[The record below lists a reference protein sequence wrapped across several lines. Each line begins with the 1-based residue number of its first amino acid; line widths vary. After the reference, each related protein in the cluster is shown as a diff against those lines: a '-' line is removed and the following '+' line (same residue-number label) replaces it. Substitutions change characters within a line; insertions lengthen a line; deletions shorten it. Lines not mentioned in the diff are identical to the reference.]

1 MESRMYNNKIKNM
14 KKFLIVLFLL
24 VNTTMFA
31 QIQTQINGWN
41 ALITLPADYN
51 TTNIKYPTLI
61 FFPGLGEVG
70 TDINKLK
77 QNGPHA
83 YLQMVG
89 ASIPG
94 FIVISLQ
101 PTSAYPVESSIN
113 TRIATL
119 KQLYRIDSLRVNLTG
134 LSHGG
139 WMSATFVTGDPL
151 GGPYFYASQVNTV
164 ITVQGVIPS
173 DNQPYPQLFANF
185 RGRGYLCFEQR
196 LDGRDGPTVV
206 NYINSLYPNKA
217 QFIETNFSNGGHC
230 CWNRFY
236 GGQGVQPT
244 EFPLDGIKQTIYQWL
259 ISKNTL
265 GTTSIGDTTSSPTRN
280 RTIEFY
286 SDRDFIYLK
295 LSKQTNWTL
304 YNSVGQ
310 VIKRGVQRTGVG
322 RIPISNLQSGV
333 YYLQTEFKTYK
344 IIK

>member
-1 MESRMYNNKIKNM
+1 M
-14 KKFLIVLFLL
+14 KKLLIALL
-24 VNTTMFA
+24 LLLINTTMFG

-70 TDINKLK
+70 TDANKLK
-77 QNGPHA
+77 LNGPHA
-83 YLQMVG
+83 YLQMAG

-101 PTSAYPVESSIN
+101 PPASYPSESATNI
-113 TRIATL
+113 RIATL
-119 KQLYRIDSLRVNLTG
+119 KQLYRIDSLRLNLTG

-151 GGPYFYASQVNTV
+151 GGPFVYANQVNTV
-164 ITVQGVIPS
+164 ITVQGVTPG

-185 RGRGYLCFEQR
+185 KGRGYLCFEQR
-196 LDGRDGPTVV
+196 QDFRDGQTVV
-206 NYINSLYPNKA
+206 NYINSVYPGKA
-217 QFIETNFSNGGHC
+217 QFILTNFSNGGHC
-230 CWNRFY
+230 CWNQFY
-236 GGQGVQPT
+236 GGQGVQPGQ
-244 EFPLDGIKQTIYQWL
+244 FGLDGIKQNIYEWL
-259 ISKNTL
+259 VTKNTL
-265 GTTSIGDTTSSPTRN
+265 VVASTGDTTSRTTRN
-280 RTIEFY
+280 RAIEFY

-295 LSKQTNWTL
+295 LSRQTTWAL
-304 YNSVGQ
+304 YNATGQ
-310 VIKRGVQRTGVG
+310 LLQRGVQRPGAG
-322 RIPISNLQSGV
+322 RIPITNLQSGI

>member
-1 MESRMYNNKIKNM
+1 M
-14 KKFLIVLFLL
+14 KKLLIALL
-24 VNTTMFA
+24 LLIHTTIFG

-51 TTNIKYPTLI
+51 TTTIKYPTLI

-77 QNGPHA
+77 LNGPHA
-83 YLQMVG
+83 YLQMAG
-89 ASIPG
+89 ASISG

-101 PTSAYPVESSIN
+101 PTSAYPIESSIN

-119 KQLYRIDSLRVNLTG
+119 KQLYRIDPLRLNLTG

-151 GGPYFYASQVNTV
+151 GGPYVYASQVNTV

-185 RGRGYLCFEQR
+185 KGKGYLCFEQKQ
-196 LDGRDGPTVV
+196 DFRDGQTVV
-206 NYINSLYPNKA
+206 DYINSVYPGKA
-217 QFIETNFSNGGHC
+217 QFILTNFGNGGHC
-230 CWNRFY
+230 CWNQFY
-236 GGQGVQPT
+236 GGQGVQPS
-244 EFPLDGIKQTIYQWL
+244 EFGLDNIKQTIYQWL
-259 ISKNTL
+259 QTKNTL
-265 GTTSIGDTTSSPTRN
+265 NVTSIGDTTSRTTTN
-280 RTIEFY
+280 RITEFY
-286 SDRDFIYLK
+286 YDRDFIYLK
-295 LSKQTNWTL
+295 LSKRTDWTL
-304 YNSVGQ
+304 YNTLGQ
-310 VIKRGVQRTGVG
+310 YIKRGTQRTGSG
-322 RIPISNLQSGV
+322 RIPITSLKNGV

>member
-1 MESRMYNNKIKNM
+1 M
-14 KKFLIVLFLL
+14 KKILIALL
-24 VNTTMFA
+24 LLMNTTIFA

-51 TTNIKYPTLI
+51 TTTITYPTLI

-83 YLQMVG
+83 YLQMAG

-101 PTSAYPVESSIN
+101 PTTAYPIESSTN

-119 KQLYRIDSLRVNLTG
+119 KQLYRIDPLRLNLTG

-139 WMSATFVTGDPL
+139 WISSTFVTGDPL
-151 GGPYFYASQVNTV
+151 GGPFVYANQVNIV
-164 ITVQGVIPS
+164 ITVQGVTPN
-173 DNQPYPQLFANF
+173 DNSPYPQLFANF
-185 RGRGYLCFEQR
+185 SGKGYLCFEQR
-196 LDGRDGPTVV
+196 LDGRGGVNVV
-206 NYINSLYPNKA
+206 NYINSLYPGRA

-230 CWNRFY
+230 CWNQFY
-236 GGQGVQPT
+236 GGQGVQPST
-244 EFPLDGIKQTIYQWL
+244 FLLKGVQRNIYQWL
-259 ISKNTL
+259 TVLNRL
-265 GTTSIGDTTSSPTRN
+265 TTTAIGDTTSSSTTN
-280 RTIEFY
+280 RITELY

-295 LSKQTNWTL
+295 LSKQTTWAL
-304 YNSVGQ
+304 YNATGQ
-310 VIKRGVQRTGVG
+310 LLQRGLQRTGTG
-322 RIPISNLQSGV
+322 RIAITNLQSGV